1 MSDQLQKRI
10 AIGCVSYINA
20 LPFSL
25 GLAKIQDVI
34 LHTAPP
40 ADLIPQILKG
50 KLRYALTSSLGS
62 VLYPLHAFS
71 RFGIAAY
78 KKILSVN
85 LYATPK
91 FFSKGAL
98 RIGVTKESLS
108 SQYLLNILCKYLW
121 ETPLPHTVQLTSD
134 AILTASPE
142 EYDGLLLIGD
152 QALHSPHLPGF
163 STYDL
168 AQGWYELTHLPFV
181 FAAILS
187 STLQEKDTVQAAFAH
202 ALHQY
207 ETSPHAVFTQ
217 AQQQSQL
224 SKKQIQE
231 YYSLCRYRLQED
243 DIEGFQKFRKYYGKI
258 AQH

>member
-1 MSDQLQKRI
+1 MSDKFQKRI

-25 GLAKIQDVI
+25 GLAKRNDVL

-40 ADLIPQILKG
+40 ANLIPQLLTG
-50 KLRYALTSSLGS
+50 KLQCALTSSLGAFIYS
-62 VLYPLHAFS
+62 LHSFS
-71 RFGIAAY
+71 GFGIAAY

-91 FFSKGAL
+91 FFSKKKL
-98 RIGVTKESLS
+98 RIGATKESLS
-108 SQYLLNILCKYLW
+108 SLYLLNILCKYLW
-121 ETPLPHTVQLTSD
+121 DTPLPHIIQLTSD

-142 EYDGLLLIGD
+142 DYDGLLLIGD
-152 QALHSPHLPGF
+152 QALRSPNLPGF

-181 FAAILS
+181 FAVILS
-187 STLQEKDTVQAAFAH
+187 STLQEKDIVQAAFEH
-202 ALHQY
+202 AFHQY
-207 ETSPHAVFTQ
+207 ETSPHEVLTQ
-217 AQQQSQL
+217 AKQQSQL
-224 SKKQIQE
+224 SEKQIQE

-243 DIEGFQKFRKYYGKI
+243 DNEGLKKFREYYDKI
-258 AQH
+258 YQ